1 MGRGARFISYAVLT
15 RSCCQPLGSSPSTT
29 RTVSTSSLLGH
40 DVRKDGTNPHIRAVD
55 GVLAKKREDP
65 NWRGQDSQA
74 GGRPRALTQAQQK
87 RLVALV
93 FKFRGRAVVTTAF
106 SKRRSCRQNSYSPMC
121 AREICDYEPACGI
134 QTPVPSTFR
143 SRAECKHFFPGAVR
157 ACQALEEHTPRYA
170 SQPRGFSQWRPVS
183 KQKLCPGVG
192 LAERRCERRTLA
204 WVWLKDAVE
213 DTL

>member
-1 MGRGARFISYAVLT
+1 MLPAPRLKPFHDPHGFNLKPAWPGRPPGWPLSLAVPSVRWRRTALSAPKSRSRCSRRTVPTLT
-15 RSCCQPLGSSPSTT
+15 SGPSTA
-29 RTVSTSSLLGH
+29 SLPRS
-40 DVRKDGTNPHIRAVD
+40 VRIQTG
-55 GVLAKKREDP
+55 
-65 NWRGQDSQA
+65 A
-74 GGRPRALTQAQQK
+74 GRILKLYP
-87 RLVALV
+87 
-93 FKFRGRAVVTTAF
+93 
-106 SKRRSCRQNSYSPMC
+106 SCRQNSCPPMC

-170 SQPRGFSQWRPVS
+170 SQPRGFSQWRPLS

-204 WVWLKDAVE
+204 WVWPNDAVK
-213 DTL
+213 DVL